1 MPEPSVNPG
10 LAGLLEAARSDAA
23 ARGSDAIG
31 AEHLL
36 LAALGLPVAQQ
47 ALSAAGVSSEDLR
60 SRIEGGIR
68 AGKGGV
74 SADELVLSSQ
84 GRRLA
89 QAAEREA
96 QLRTA
101 DAGPE
106 HLLIAAFAEPR
117 GSLARAL
124 SEVGAPVA
132 AVRDAIFAATGL
144 APMAREPRQKDKRA
158 GSPAPSGELAVAT
171 APAPEEPKRD
181 RRQRPAAPEAP
192 REERRQGRPARNA
205 QSTQSTPPPER
216 KPAPPV
222 SQAEPPA
229 RARQPLR
236 HLRKDPDAW
245 GPVWR
250 RVLLLA
256 VPGAVWASF
265 SHQTP
270 LTVFVLSCVAVIP
283 LAGFMGD
290 ATEHLEAHAGP
301 TIGGLLNATFGNAA
315 ELIIGLMALNAGLVD
330 LVKMSITGSI
340 LGNLLLIMG
349 LSLVAGGL
357 RTSELRFSRTSAGM
371 SAGMMVA
378 GVAGLVFPALFHATH
393 HNPSALSELRMSE
406 GVAII
411 LAVTYGF
418 SLLFSLKTHRWL
430 MGGDPHESPRRAWSV
445 PKALLVLGVATA
457 GVAWMSELL
466 VHSVEV
472 AQASLGL
479 PAMFVGLIVIP
490 IIGNAAEHAS
500 AIMMARRGKMDLSL
514 QIAYGSSTQIA
525 LLVAP
530 ILVFAGVLMGRGMD
544 LVFTPFEVM
553 ATAIAV
559 ILAAVGTTDGE
570 SHWFEG
576 VMLLAVYAMI
586 GIAAFFV

>member
-10 LAGLLEAARSDAA
+10 LAGLLEVARSDAA

-47 ALSAAGVSSEDLR
+47 ALSAAGVASEDLR
-60 SRIEGGIR
+60 GRIEGGIR
-68 AGKGGV
+68 MGKGGV

-84 GRRLA
+84 GRRLT

-96 QLRTA
+96 QLRKA

-124 SEVGAPVA
+124 SEAGAPVA

-144 APMAREPRQKDKRA
+144 APMPREPRQKEKRVA
-158 GSPAPSGELAVAT
+158 SPAPSGEPAMAT
-171 APAPEEPKRD
+171 APASEEPKRD
-181 RRQRPAAPEAP
+181 RRQRQVVPEAP
-192 REERRQGRPARNA
+192 REERRQGRQGRNA
-205 QSTQSTPPPER
+205 QNAPPPER

-222 SQAEPPA
+222 PPAEPPA

-265 SHQTP
+265 SHQPP
-270 LTVFVLSCVAVIP
+270 LTVFVLSCVAVVP